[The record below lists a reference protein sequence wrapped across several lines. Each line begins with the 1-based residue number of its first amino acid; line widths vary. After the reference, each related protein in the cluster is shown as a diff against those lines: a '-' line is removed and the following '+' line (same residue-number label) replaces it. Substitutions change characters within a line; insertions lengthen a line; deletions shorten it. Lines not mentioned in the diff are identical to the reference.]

1 VLLHADTDMVRRTR
15 YGETPLHIACRK
27 GKAKVVQQIVAW
39 AVNAGGDVLK
49 NLLSADDNS
58 MRKPQDVANVSLI
71 RDLLNN
77 GGRGGASDTV
87 VETEAAASKD
97 EVQILQSL

>member
-1 VLLHADTDMVRRTR
+1 M
-15 YGETPLHIACRK
+15 
-27 GKAKVVQQIVAW
+27 
-39 AVNAGGDVLK
+39 NAGGDVLK

-77 GGRGGASDTV
+77 GGRSDTV
-87 VETEAAASKD
+87 VKTEAAASKD
-97 EVQILQSL
+97 EVQILESLQSTLYNACV

>member
-1 VLLHADTDMVRRTR
+1 MVRRTR

-39 AVNAGGDVLK
+39 AVNAGEDVLK

-77 GGRGGASDTV
+77 GGRSDTV
-87 VETEAAASKD
+87 VKTEAAASKD
-97 EVQILQSL
+97 EVQILESLQSTLYNACV